1 MFKGC
6 LSNLVYV
13 SLPGAY
19 VKWILVSVMLC
30 KSPYARDEF
39 LLNLVLDA
47 PCFDLESMA

>member
-1 MFKGC
+1 MFKDC

-19 VKWILVSVMLC
+19 VKWVLVSIMLH

-39 LLNLVLDA
+39 LLILVLGA
-47 PCFDLESMA
+47 ACFDLESMA